1 MVEKVVLREIVEVND
16 EKARTFQVMLL
27 RNDASRQVEIHE
39 SREVNYSIIQ
49 EHLQRGGSVF
59 ITSKPSQK
67 ITLPTF
73 PERKACQKR
82 RAVRTVTAF
91 YFDHV

>member
-1 MVEKVVLREIVEVND
+1 MLRELVEIEN

-27 RNDASRQVEIHE
+27 RNDASKQVEVHE
-39 SREVNYSIIQ
+39 AREVDFSRIQ
-49 EHLQRGGSVF
+49 DHLQRGGSVF

-67 ITLPTF
+67 IAPPTLQ
-73 PERKACQKR
+73 ER
-82 RAVRTVTAF
+82 RAQRRRATRTVTAF

>member
-1 MVEKVVLREIVEVND
+1 MLRELVEIKT

-27 RNDASRQVEIHE
+27 GNDASDHVEVHE
-39 SREVNYSIIQ
+39 EREVFLPRIQ

-67 ITLPTF
+67 IAIRAMQ
-73 PERKACQKR
+73 EKGQQRR
-82 RAVRTVTAF
+82 RAAKTVTAF

>member
-1 MVEKVVLREIVEVND
+1 MLRELVELES
-16 EKARTFQVMLL
+16 EKTRTFQVMLL
-27 RNDASRQVEIHE
+27 DNDASNKVEVHE
-39 SREVNYSIIQ
+39 EREVSFSRIQ

-67 ITLPTF
+67 VKFLTMP
-73 PERKACQKR
+73 RKVPQRKR
-82 RAVRTVTAF
+82 APRMVTAF